1 MQLGTK
7 SQLLRRLRQEG
18 HNVKDLVKSF
28 LKIKRQ
34 VKVVAYS
41 LVEHLPSIHEA
52 LGSILSTTYTC
63 IHKHAHMHTKVIE
76 SIIELDTVLE

>member
-41 LVEHLPSIHEA
+41 LVEHLPSIQAA
-52 LGSILSTTYTC
+52 LDTILSNTYTC
-63 IHKHAHMHTKVIE
+63 IHTHAHMHSKVIE
-76 SIIELDTVLE
+76 SIIVVATVLD